1 MTRENF
7 QRLLE
12 QAAVTHGQVGGLS
25 GEEREKGVR
34 VQWDPERSVRIG
46 MLGFRSIQIGIGG
59 RICRR

>member
-1 MTRENF
+1 M
-7 QRLLE
+7 LE